1 MDVIRVVNIYSIVTS
16 LAWLL
21 IFICIYL
28 KIGKKDK
35 YLVYYIKGIIVFII
49 FLALGFIFK
58 GLAIQ
63 DRTLIGILFL
73 DISYILLILS
83 TEVFITIKGR
93 KIWLWAFIIVIGVI
107 IFTKIIN
114 RDYSIVLN
122 IYIGVLLSY
131 IGCRLLKSKKNHN
144 LLMGSFLIVWGIFNL
159 VCPILYEVFD
169 FDMTLYAISRIF
181 FIFSEALFIIAYI
194 YKMNMDY
201 KYDNENIKSIFNA
214 SSVGLE
220 LYNAKAELIIINPIC
235 LEMFEIE
242 NHDTVI
248 GSNLFDRFNI
258 ANRSLEQL
266 KDGND
271 VSFRVEFQLND
282 DSNENLINNNIRQK
296 KFLEVKINILGTNKL
311 QPDGYFVQIED
322 ISEQIYSSHKLE
334 KRLKMAVSSANLYGW
349 EWDIN
354 LNELYIDPMFA
365 ISLGYNSEK
374 FNGKGTIFFNCIKEE
389 DLEIINKELQ
399 KHFENIE
406 QVFLCEWRIKD
417 ATGNYKWY
425 MGTGSVVEKDEEGLP
440 LRMVGINQCIER
452 RKQSELELYNSE
464 KRYRSLFE
472 TMVNGYARLEIQY
485 GDDNN
490 ICDYKCIEINSSL
503 NKILELEKIQGKRI
517 KDIITHEK
525 YWIALINDMLKN
537 GENQS
542 RIEQYSRRLGK
553 ILEIIMHK
561 FGKNQIILIIRDVTN
576 ERNLENMVRQTEKLS
591 AIGQLVGGIAHDFNN
606 QLMAISG
613 AVSIIK
619 TKYAE
624 RKECMKY
631 IDYIEKCSN
640 NSASL
645 VNRLLTF
652 SRESDYKLVPID
664 LHGIIKSVVEILERS
679 IDKKIRIE
687 TSLEAEKH
695 MILGDESQIQNTILN
710 IGINARDALL
720 NGGQLIFKT
729 YNVMEWDCDKN
740 IDTKK
745 QKPTIVTIVSD
756 TGIGMSE
763 EVKKHLF
770 EPFFTTKD
778 IGKGTGMGLAMAFG
792 VIKNHGG
799 YISVNSV
806 IDVGTDFTIKL
817 PVLDEREY
825 IPVNE
830 EERLIKGVE
839 KILVVDDEEMIRD
852 LLQEMIEML
861 GYEVITFGDGFES
874 LYYYKNHISDINL
887 VLLDV
892 VMPNISGKEL
902 VNEFYNINEDV
913 RVGFLSGYGFDRM
926 DKGITD
932 KIVGFINKP
941 INIEEL
947 SLKIRE
953 MLDYVR
959 G

>member
-1 MDVIRVVNIYSIVTS
+1 MNVIRVVDIYSIVTS
-16 LAWLL
+16 LAWLF
-21 IFICIYL
+21 IFIYIYL
-28 KIGKKDK
+28 KIGRKDK

-49 FLALGFIFK
+49 FLSLGFIFK
-58 GLAIQ
+58 ELAIQ
-63 DRTLIGILFL
+63 ESTLIGILFL
-73 DISYILLILS
+73 NISYILLILS
-83 TEVFITIKGR
+83 IELFITIKGR
-93 KIWLWAFIIVIGVI
+93 KIWLWVSIAIIGVI

-114 RDYSIVLN
+114 RDYTIILN

-131 IGCRLLKSKKNHN
+131 IGFRLLKSKKNYN
-144 LLMGSFLIVWGIFNL
+144 LLIGSFLILWGIFNL
-159 VCPILYEVFD
+159 LCPVLYKLYD
-169 FDMTLYAISRIF
+169 FDMTLYVINRIF
-181 FIFSEALFIIAYI
+181 IIFSEALFIIAYI

-201 KYDNENIKSIFNA
+201 KYDNENIKNIFNV

-242 NHDTVI
+242 NYDTVI

-266 KDGND
+266 KSGKD
-271 VSFRVEFQLND
+271 VSFRVEFELNHD
-282 DSNENLINNNIRQK
+282 NKENQINNNIMQK
-296 KFLEVKINILGTNKL
+296 KFLEVKINILGIDKL
-311 QPDGYFVQIED
+311 QPEGYFVQIED
-322 ISEQIYSSHKLE
+322 ISEQIYSSDKLE
-334 KRLKMAVSSANLYGW
+334 KRMKMAVSSANLY
-349 EWDIN
+349 EWDWDIGNN
-354 LNELYIDPMFA
+354 LFYVDPIFA
-365 ISLGYNSEK
+365 ISLGYDGEK
-374 FNGKGTIFFNCIKEE
+374 FNDKGTVFLNLIKEE

-406 QVFLCEWRIKD
+406 QVFICEWRIKD

-425 MGTGSVVEKDEEGLP
+425 MGTGSVIERDEDGLP

-472 TMVNGYARLEIQY
+472 TMVNGYARLEIKY
-485 GDDNN
+485 GNDNN
-490 ICDYKCIEINSSL
+490 ICDYKCIETNNSL
-503 NKILELEKIQGKRI
+503 NTILGLDEIQGKKV

-525 YWIALINDMLKN
+525 YWIALINDMLKKM
-537 GENQS
+537 NQS

-553 ILEIIMHK
+553 ILEVIMHR
-561 FGKNQIILIIRDVTN
+561 FGNNQIILIIRDVTN

-619 TKYAE
+619 TKYAG
-624 RKECMKY
+624 RECMKY
-631 IDYIEKCSN
+631 IDYIEKCAN

-652 SRESDYKLVPID
+652 SRESDYKLIPID
-664 LHGIIKSVVEILERS
+664 LHSIINSVVEILERS
-679 IDKKIRIE
+679 IDKLIRIE
-687 TSLEAEKH
+687 TSLEAENH
-695 MILGDESQIQNTILN
+695 MILGDESQIQNTLLN
-710 IGINARDALL
+710 IGINARDALI
-720 NGGQLIFKT
+720 NGGQLVFKT
-729 YNVMEWDCDKN
+729 YNITEWDCEKADVQE
-740 IDTKK
+740 
-745 QKPTIVTIVSD
+745 QKPAIVIIVSD

-770 EPFFTTKD
+770 EPFYTTKD

-799 YISVNSV
+799 CISVNSV
-806 IDVGTDFTIKL
+806 INVGTDFTIEL
-817 PVLDEREY
+817 PILDEKEY
-825 IPVNE
+825 TPVDE
-830 EERLIKGVE
+830 DERLIKGVE
-839 KILVVDDEEMIRD
+839 KILVVDDEEIIRD

-861 GYEVITFGDGFES
+861 GYEVITYGDGFEA
-874 LYYYKNHISDINL
+874 LRYYKKHISDINL

-902 VNEFYNINEDV
+902 VNEFYGINEDV
-913 RVGFLSGYGFDRM
+913 RVGFLSGFGFEKM
-926 DKGITD
+926 DKVITD
-932 KIVGFINKP
+932 RIVGFINKP

-953 MLDYVR
+953 MLDHKR
-959 G
+959 IEE

>member
-21 IFICIYL
+21 IFICIYM
-28 KIGKKDK
+28 KIGRKDK

-49 FLALGFIFK
+49 FLALGFVFEE
-58 GLAIQ
+58 LAIQ
-63 DRTLIGILFL
+63 DRTLIGLLFL

-93 KIWLWAFIIVIGVI
+93 KIWLWFFIFVIGVI
-107 IFTKIIN
+107 IVTKLIHRDFSII
-114 RDYSIVLN
+114 LN

-131 IGCRLLKSKKNHN
+131 IGFRLLRSKKIHN
-144 LLMGSFLIVWGIFNL
+144 LLIGSFLILWGIFNL
-159 VCPILYEVFD
+159 LCPILYKVFD
-169 FDMTLYAISRIF
+169 FDMTLYVINRIF

-201 KYDNENIKSIFNA
+201 KYDNENIKNIFNA

-220 LYNAKAELIIINPIC
+220 LYNAKADLIIINPIC

-266 KDGND
+266 KSGKD
-271 VSFRVEFQLND
+271 VSFRVEFELNHD
-282 DSNENLINNNIRQK
+282 NKENLINNNIRQK

-311 QPDGYFVQIED
+311 LPEGYFVQIED

-334 KRLKMAVSSANLYGW
+334 KRMKIAVSSANLYGW
-349 EWDIN
+349 DWDISN
-354 LNELYIDPMFA
+354 NIFYIDPMFA
-365 ISLGYNSEK
+365 ISLGYDGEK
-374 FNGKGTIFFNCIKEE
+374 FNDRGTVFFNLIKEE

-406 QVFLCEWRIKD
+406 QVFICEWRIKD

-425 MGTGSVVEKDEEGLP
+425 MGTGSVIERDEDGLP
-440 LRMVGINQCIER
+440 FRMVGINQCIER

-485 GDDNN
+485 GNDNN
-490 ICDYKCIEINSSL
+490 ICDYKCIETNSSL
-503 NKILELEKIQGKRI
+503 NEILALDKIQGLRV

-537 GENQS
+537 KKNQS

-553 ILEIIMHK
+553 ILEVIMHR
-561 FGKNQIILIIRDVTN
+561 FGNNQIILIIRDVTN

-619 TKYAE
+619 TKYAD
-624 RKECMKY
+624 RKECIKY

-652 SRESDYKLVPID
+652 SRESDYKLIPID
-664 LHGIIKSVVEILERS
+664 LHSIINSVVEILERS
-679 IDKKIRIE
+679 IDKRIRIE
-687 TSLEAEKH
+687 TSLEAENH
-695 MILGDESQIQNTILN
+695 MILGDESQIQNTLLN
-710 IGINARDALL
+710 IGINARDALI
-720 NGGQLIFKT
+720 NGGQLVFKT
-729 YNVMEWDCDKN
+729 YNIMEWDCDK
-740 IDTKK
+740 IDVKE
-745 QKPTIVTIVSD
+745 QKPAIVTIVSD

-770 EPFFTTKD
+770 EPFYTTKD

-799 YISVNSV
+799 CISVNSV
-806 IDVGTDFTIKL
+806 INVGTDFTIKL
-817 PVLDEREY
+817 PILDEEEY
-825 IPVNE
+825 TPVDE

-839 KILVVDDEEMIRD
+839 KILVVDDEEIIRD

-861 GYEVITFGDGFES
+861 GYEVITFGDGFEA
-874 LYYYKNHISDINL
+874 LRYYKKHVSDINL
-887 VLLDV
+887 VLLDI
-892 VMPNISGKEL
+892 VMPNISGEEL
-902 VNEFYNINEDV
+902 VNEFYGINENV
-913 RVGFLSGYGFDRM
+913 RVGFLSGFGFEKM
-926 DKGITD
+926 DKRITD
-932 KIVGFINKP
+932 RIVGFINKP

-953 MLDYVR
+953 MLDCLI
-959 G
+959 